1 MKTIKLRL
9 AAATALGLVLAA
21 GSTAQAAELRYATG
35 FGPNSTGAN
44 ASNAAADYLSQITN
58 GEMTMQVFP
67 QSLLGFAEMS
77 SGVRDGIADAGFVL
91 FPYFPAEYRNS
102 SLIAD
107 LNMVLTLEQTGDRGG
122 LAWTGA
128 LTEYIVMHCDAC
140 RAEIAEQNQV
150 YTSTSATE
158 YNLLCKPEVNT
169 EADLK
174 GLKIRAP
181 GGNWNRWVEA
191 FGAVPV
197 SLPFAEMYEGM
208 SQGIIDCS
216 IASFTELVDQG
227 LMDEVTSIVTD
238 VPGGAFG
245 GSAMFNI
252 NRDVWQSMTAGER
265 ESYMKAA
272 NYGGAITSWEY
283 RANNAAAREKAIA
296 AGIDVHEADQALHDK
311 TMEWIRNDIATVTQ
325 LYSEKYGVE
334 NTQESAD
341 AFLEIFGKWAG
352 LVDGIDSGEAL
363 ADLIWQEVG
372 SKVDFETYGM

>member
-1 MKTIKLRL
+1 MNTIKTRL
-9 AAATALGLVLAA
+9 AAATAIGLVLAV
-21 GSTAQAAELRYATG
+21 GTKAQATDLRYATG

-44 ASNAAADYLSQITN
+44 SSIAAADYLSEITD

-91 FPYFPAEYRNS
+91 LPYFPAEYRNS

-128 LTEYIVMHCDAC
+128 LTEYIVMHCDTC
-140 RAEIAEQNQV
+140 RAEMAEQNQV
-150 YTSTSATE
+150 YASTSATE
-158 YNLLCKPEVNT
+158 YNLLCKPEVST
-169 EADLK
+169 EEDLQ

-181 GGNWNRWVEA
+181 GGNWSRWVEA

-216 IASFTELVDQG
+216 IASFTELSDQG
-227 LMDEVTSIVTD
+227 LMDEVNSILTD

-252 NRDVWQSMTAGER
+252 NRDVWQSLTVSER

-272 NYGGAITSWEY
+272 NYGGAITSWAY
-283 RANNAAAREKAIA
+283 RANNATARGKAIE
-296 AGIDVHEADQALHDK
+296 AGTDVHEADQALHDN
-311 TMEWIRNDIATVTQ
+311 TMEWIRNDIANVTQ
-325 LYSEKYGVE
+325 LYSERYGVE
-334 NTQESAD
+334 NTQQAAD
-341 AFLEIFGKWAG
+341 TFLEIFTKWAG
-352 LVDGIDSGEAL
+352 LIDGVDSGEAL
-363 ADLIWQEVG
+363 ADLIWQEIG
-372 SKVDFETYGM
+372 SKIDYETYGM